1 MLKTKF
7 FHHLYM
13 RRSWLI
19 SRGSAKSLPKGS
31 QGAIV
36 VKIKDA
42 GVRHVR
48 VKLGPINVIISA
60 SLSLHLYLS
69 TKKRTLKTTN
79 EKMHAPYWLNNL
91 DNISNLIGL
100 LMLFNVWKGL
110 EATQWE
116 KDRQMEKTGVL
127 SSWTAQNFQFPWR
140 LLFSEKLL
148 WAHEQ
153 TFRNGNKWKQ

>member
-7 FHHLYM
+7 FHHPYM

-19 SRGSAKSLPKGS
+19 SRGSAKSLPQGS
-31 QGAIV
+31 QGATV
-36 VKIKDA
+36 AKIKDA
-42 GVRHVR
+42 GVRHVK
-48 VKLGPINVIISA
+48 VKLGPINVFISA
-60 SLSLHLYLS
+60 FLSLNLHLS

-79 EKMHAPYWLNNL
+79 KKMPAPYWLNNL

-100 LMLFNVWKGL
+100 LMLFYVWKEL

-127 SSWTAQNFQFPWR
+127 SSWTAQNLQFPWR

-148 WAHEQ
+148 
-153 TFRNGNKWKQ
+153 

>member
-1 MLKTKF
+1 
-7 FHHLYM
+7 M

-19 SRGSAKSLPKGS
+19 SRESAKSLPKGS
-31 QGAIV
+31 QGGIV
-36 VKIKDA
+36 AKIKDA

-48 VKLGPINVIISA
+48 VKLGPINVFISA
-60 SLSLHLYLS
+60 SLSLGLHLS
-69 TKKRTLKTTN
+69 TKKRTLKTTS

-100 LMLFNVWKGL
+100 FMLSSVWKGL
-110 EATQWE
+110 EAAERE

-127 SSWTAQNFQFPWR
+127 CSWTAQNFQFPWR

-148 WAHEQ
+148 QAHEQ
-153 TFRNGNKWKQ
+153 TFWNRNECKP